1 MINYIKK
8 YWQFIIFILGAVIYQ
23 VIYPDMFLLK
33 TLGMIVIIWFFTYRL
48 NIETIKLYDDNKA
61 IRRIFAGADN
71 KFSVMEKMAQ
81 TNFFGS
87 VNIANAMIVTI
98 TILTIYF
105 LFR

>member
-1 MINYIKK
+1 MINYIKR
-8 YWQFIIFILGAVIYQ
+8 YWQFLVFILFAVIYQ

-61 IRRIFAGADN
+61 IRRIFAGKDN
-71 KFSVMEKMAQ
+71 EFSVMEKMAQ

>member
-1 MINYIKK
+1 MINYIKR
-8 YWQFIIFILGAVIYQ
+8 YWQLIIFMLGAITYQ

-33 TLGMIVIIWFFTYRL
+33 TLGFIIIIWFFTYRL

-61 IRRIFAGADN
+61 IRRIFAGADDD
-71 KFSVMEKMAQ
+71 FSIMEKMAQ

-87 VNIANAMIVTI
+87 VNIANAMIVSI